1 MAMTL
6 QDIIQEIPKLSTQER
21 KDLIHLL
28 VDSLA
33 ETDEPKTHSLSE
45 LRGLGA
51 DIWQG
56 IDAQTYID
64 QLRDEWDHR
73 P

>member
-1 MAMTL
+1 MTL
-6 QDIIQEIPKLSTQER
+6 QEIIQEIPKLSAQER

-33 ETDEPKTHSLSE
+33 ETGEIKTHSLSE

-51 DIWQG
+51 EIWDG
-56 IDAQTYID
+56 IDAQAYVD
-64 QLRDEWDHR
+64 QLRDEWNDR